1 MNHRQKSS
9 LESSIKR
16 KEEQLWEQA
25 RGRRPPLSPS
35 LLEFDFSLY
44 VGGVDRT
51 SVGHSSWEIWN
62 VLVTDENLSE
72 QNRSLIH
79 PDSSSTLGDRS
90 TEKTHFC
97 RWYRLT

>member
-1 MNHRQKSS
+1 VNHRQKSS

-16 KEEQLWEQA
+16 KEQLGEQA
-25 RGRRPPLSPS
+25 RGRRPPPSPS

-62 VLVTDENLSE
+62 VLITDENLSGTE
-72 QNRSLIH
+72 QGASFTQTLH
-79 PDSSSTLGDRS
+79 PPLATDPLRKHISVGGTN
-90 TEKTHFC
+90 
-97 RWYRLT
+97 